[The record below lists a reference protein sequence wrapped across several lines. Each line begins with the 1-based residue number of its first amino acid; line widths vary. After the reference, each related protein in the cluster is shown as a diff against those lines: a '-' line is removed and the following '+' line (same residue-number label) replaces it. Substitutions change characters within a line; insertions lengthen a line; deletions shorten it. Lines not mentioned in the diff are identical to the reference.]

1 MMDEERRKE
10 AQRKLTE
17 EERVS
22 RLREGGESM
31 RAQLAMEDAQRSSQ
45 GAEGGGSEDYLT
57 PQETQQ
63 RRMMRETGD
72 PNRGLG
78 ETQQAEQAM
87 WNRGSGASTVEEL
100 RLREE
105 TLRNTPPDTD
115 RPKTISEVQAP
126 AGSGFGMSPASMSGR
141 EPSSARNLTMD
152 EMRRTGSDRT
162 DYGAGTG
169 SYYSETFVKPTGSAT
184 DEKSS
189 GWDEVTRMERER
201 ASEDNRRMGEMR
213 RTGSDRTDFPA
224 GTGSYYSETF
234 VKPTGSATD
243 EKSSGWDQIAASDRR
258 RMEAGRRL
266 SMEEMRRTGSDQTN
280 YPAGTGS
287 YYSETFVKP
296 TGSATDERSSGWDEV
311 TRMERER
318 ATESNRRMEE
328 MRRTGSDR
336 TDYPAGSGSYY
347 SETFVKPTGSATDE
361 RSSGWDAIAASDRRR
376 MEAGMRGQEMPTG
389 RNLTMDEMRRTGSD
403 QVNYP
408 AGGGSYYNETFERP
422 VGSAGPESSF
432 GRTERIPSGR
442 QYAESETMQGRMGAY
457 PAAEPGPTGRMGKT
471 AAATTGMVKERG
483 GQASEMMKE
492 KGGQAMDKSKE
503 VGTTVVSKTK
513 GVSSQL
519 STRAKEFSQKNP
531 PEDVAHRAGES
542 LGRAIRK
549 TVAVA
554 REMTSGFRKGLNPE
568 KHEEPPGEMRSE
580 GMVSER
586 GAEGEMA
593 PRVEHETIQREESV
607 QQTPRGQEKKYQE
620 VRRSENE

>member
-31 RAQLAMEDAQRSSQ
+31 RAQLAMEDAQRSSR
-45 GAEGGGSEDYLT
+45 GTEGGGSDDYLT

-141 EPSSARNLTMD
+141 GPSSARNLTMD

-189 GWDEVTRMERER
+189 GWDEVTRTERER

-243 EKSSGWDQIAASDRR
+243 EKSSGWDQIVASDRR
-258 RMEAGRRL
+258 RMEAGMMERERPAGRQL
-266 SMEEMRRTGSDQTN
+266 TMEEMRRTGSDRTD
-280 YPAGTGS
+280 YGAGTGS

-296 TGSATDERSSGWDEV
+296 TGSATDERSSGWDQIV
-311 TRMERER
+311 
-318 ATESNRRMEE
+318 
-328 MRRTGSDR
+328 
-336 TDYPAGSGSYY
+336 
-347 SETFVKPTGSATDE
+347 
-361 RSSGWDAIAASDRRR
+361 ASDRRR
-376 MEAGMRGQEMPTG
+376 MEAGMGGREMPSG
-389 RNLTMDEMRRTGSD
+389 RNLTMEEMRRTGSD

-408 AGGGSYYNETFERP
+408 AGGGSYYTETFERP

-432 GRTERIPSGR
+432 GRNERIPSGR

-457 PAAEPGPTGRMGKT
+457 PAPEPTPTGRMGKT
-471 AAATTGMVKERG
+471 AAATTGMMKERG
-483 GQASEMMKE
+483 GQASEMVKE
-492 KGGQAMDKSKE
+492 KGGQAMVKSKE

-513 GVSSQL
+513 GVTSQIT
-519 STRAKEFSQKNP
+519 TRAKEFNQKNP

-580 GMVSER
+580 GTMSER